1 MEKINFEAD
10 QNSYRHLK
18 FALKRSDVY
27 NPAKF
32 NQAKIKYYLRSWY
45 RFLNLIA
52 TQNDHQLV
60 KPYQFNH
67 HWLLVLNQSVLVNNV
82 LLADQI
88 SDQDEVQYQYQFKFW
103 INVYPYQLDQDDNVI
118 IINDQA
124 QVIPIEFY
132 QNEYEGFA
140 SPFGI
145 KNYQSVYEQLQ
156 AIDQAKVF

>member
-1 MEKINFEAD
+1 MKKINFEDD

-52 TQNDHQLV
+52 NQNEHQLV
-60 KPYQFNH
+60 KPYQFHH
-67 HWLLVLNQSVLVNNV
+67 HWLLVLNQSVIVNNI

-88 SDQDEVQYQYQFKFW
+88 SDQDLPQYQYQFKFW
-103 INVYPYQLDQDDNVI
+103 INVYPYQLDQDHNVI
-118 IINDQA
+118 ITNDQA
-124 QVIPIEFY
+124 QSITIEFY

-156 AIDQAKVF
+156 TIDQAKVL